1 MPAEFAHPVASSPG
15 FQPGSVDPLLFV
27 LGGVALIA
35 AMLALSN
42 QRGKLYSASVIYL
55 VLGVA
60 VAVIVT
66 VLDVRWIEPLRDAK
80 VLSHASEVAV
90 IIALFGT
97 GLALERPLSWRSWGS
112 TWRLLGIVMPL
123 TIVAVAAWGNGAMG
137 LSIGAAIV
145 LGATLA
151 PTDPVL
157 AGDLGVGPPGE
168 PDRSEPRFAL
178 TSEAGLNDGLAFPFV
193 MLGLLLA
200 GPATSEHWV
209 APWLLGDVIYA
220 VVLGIAVGVGLGV
233 ALGRLY
239 RSWRAAGHVRTTFD
253 AWIALAA
260 VLAVYGV
267 TEILDGYGFL
277 AAFAAGIAFNHFEDD
292 TETDRRVHRGAI
304 LAEKF
309 GELALVLLLG
319 SLLSINGLK
328 LPDASGWMLVALL
341 LLVIRPAAT
350 LLAFIGSSMPL
361 RERVF
366 VGWFGVR
373 GIGSLYYASFAAASG
388 LLPDSESRVLLWT
401 VLIAA
406 SVSIIAHGLS
416 AEPLQRMLLGDEPTP
431 GDPAA
436 EHAEEQAIEGDGA
449 DGQPGVASDAKG
461 SADGSPDPAG

>member
-1 MPAEFAHPVASSPG
+1 MPIAPTIASSPG
-15 FQPGSVDPLLFV
+15 FHPGSLDPLLFV
-27 LGGVALIA
+27 LGGVALLV

-42 QRGKLYSASVIYL
+42 QRGKLYSASVVYL
-55 VLGVA
+55 LLGVA

-66 VLDVRWIEPLRDAK
+66 ALDVRWLDPLRDA
-80 VLSHASEVAV
+80 VVIEHASEVAV

-97 GLALERPLSWRSWGS
+97 GLALERPLGWRAWAS

-123 TIVAVAAWGNGAMG
+123 TIVAVAAWANTAMG
-137 LSIGAAIV
+137 LSIAAAIV

-193 MLGLLLA
+193 MLGLLIA
-200 GPATSEHWV
+200 APATSKGWALPWV
-209 APWLLGDVIYA
+209 LGDVVYGVA
-220 VVLGIAVGVGLGV
+220 VGVAVGIAVGI
-233 ALGRLY
+233 ALGWLY
-239 RSWRAAGHVRTTFD
+239 RFWRGAGHVRTTFD

-267 TEILDGYGFL
+267 TEILDAYGFL
-277 AAFAAGIAFNHFEDD
+277 AAFAAGIAFNHAEND
-292 TETDRRVHRGAI
+292 TEADRRVHRGAL

-319 SLLSINGLK
+319 SLLSIRGLE
-328 LPDASGWMLVALL
+328 LPDASGWILVALL

-350 LLAFIGSSMPL
+350 LLAFLGSTLPM
-361 RERVF
+361 RERLF

-388 LLPDSESRVLLWT
+388 LLPDAEARVVLWT

-406 SVSIIAHGLS
+406 SISIIAHGLT
-416 AEPLQRMLLGDEPTP
+416 AEPLQRLLLGDDPTE
-431 GDPAA
+431 GDPQA
-436 EHAEEQAIEGDGA
+436 EHDEEDAVEVDGA
-449 DGQPGVASDAKG
+449 DQP
-461 SADGSPDPAG
+461 SADAR